1 MPDITAWADAFRDW
15 DALIGQLNE
24 NGDLVPGHE
33 AQKADLLAIFERA
46 RLLKVQQE
54 SLKGNA
60 VAATDSF
67 LDAVDEGRDKARKL
81 RSFIV
86 SVLGPRNPK
95 LKLFGIPPKPLPN
108 PNNRSGRRRAKK
120 SANPPQTPTPEAPTN
135 APPVAAKSAEPA
147 AGKEES

>member
-24 NGDLVPGHE
+24 NGALVPGHE
-33 AQKADLLAIFERA
+33 AQKADLLATFEQA
-46 RLLKVQQE
+46 RLLRVQQE

-60 VAATDSF
+60 IAATDHF

-86 SVLGPRNPK
+86 SVLGPQNPQ
-95 LKLFGIPPKPLPN
+95 LKLFGIRPKPLPN
-108 PNNRSGRRRAKK
+108 PNNRPGRRRRRKK
-120 SANPPQTPTPEAPTN
+120 QTPVNPPAPETPATD
-135 APPVAAKSAEPA
+135 PPVAEAAE
-147 AGKEES
+147 